1 MNTTRYIAYRLLWTM
16 TGVWAVLT
24 GIFLFFGL
32 TPDTE
37 QYNIK
42 NGLTVAEYRE
52 LYNLDVPLHER
63 YLTWLHSFLTLDLG
77 TTTYGDPIADLLAE
91 ATAVTLAYLVP
102 SVVVALVVGV
112 GVGVLGA
119 LNRDSLLVRMV
130 RAGSYAGFAIPTF
143 IAADTMFFVAVE
155 HFSVFTLEYDH
166 EQALFTSR
174 NLVALALPACVL
186 TVNMIAVQ
194 FRYARTESIGILQA
208 DFVRTLRANGAGTLD
223 VARHVFRNAASSLL
237 ALFVSELVGVIFVVV
252 VVVEVI
258 FGVPGFG
265 SLLYRGIQSRDIGI
279 ILATTVFPI
288 VLVMVGN
295 LLQDVAHVFLDPR
308 VTSE

>member
-1 MNTTRYIAYRLLWTM
+1 MNTTRYIAYRLLWTIV
-16 TGVWAVLT
+16 GVWTVLT
-24 GIFLFFGL
+24 GLFLAFAV

-37 QYNIK
+37 QYNVF

-52 LYNLDVPLHER
+52 LHNLDAPLHER
-63 YLTWLHSFLTLDLG
+63 YLTWMGNFLTFDLG
-77 TTTYGDPIADLLAE
+77 TTAYGDPIADLLVE
-91 ATAVTLAYLVP
+91 ATTVTLTYLVP
-102 SVVVALVVGV
+102 AVVLALVVGV
-112 GVGVLGA
+112 GVGMLAA
-119 LNRDSLLVRMV
+119 LNRDSLLVRVV
-130 RAGSYAGFAIPTF
+130 RAVSYAGFAVPTF
-143 IAADTMFFVAVE
+143 IAADAMFFVAVE
-155 HFSVFTLEYDH
+155 HFSIFTLEYDP
-166 EQALFTSR
+166 ELTLFTSR
-174 NLVALALPACVL
+174 NLVALTLPASVL

-223 VARHVFRNAASSLL
+223 IARHVFRNAASSLL

-252 VVVEVI
+252 VVIEVI

-265 SLLYRGIQSRDIGI
+265 QLLYRGIQSRDIGI

-288 VLVMVGN
+288 VFVMVGN
-295 LLQDVAHVFLDPR
+295 LSQDVAHALLDPR